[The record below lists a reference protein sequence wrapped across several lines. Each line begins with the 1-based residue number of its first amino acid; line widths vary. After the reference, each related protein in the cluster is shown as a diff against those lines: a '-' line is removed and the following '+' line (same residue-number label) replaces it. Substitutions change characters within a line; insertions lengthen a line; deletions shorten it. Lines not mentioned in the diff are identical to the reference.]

1 MLILRT
7 ASECSSP
14 APVVFPIII
23 LEFGEGHVFAV
34 VFFCP
39 HPVCLV
45 FVAIPLMVII
55 VAFVVVFLVSRLEL
69 GGRERY
75 GNNQCGTHQGSSQKC
90 LHHGC

>member
-1 MLILRT
+1 MDVDFENGVRMFV
-7 ASECSSP
+7 AP

-69 GGRERY
+69 GCARALRE
-75 GNNQCGTHQGSSQKC
+75 
-90 LHHGC
+90 